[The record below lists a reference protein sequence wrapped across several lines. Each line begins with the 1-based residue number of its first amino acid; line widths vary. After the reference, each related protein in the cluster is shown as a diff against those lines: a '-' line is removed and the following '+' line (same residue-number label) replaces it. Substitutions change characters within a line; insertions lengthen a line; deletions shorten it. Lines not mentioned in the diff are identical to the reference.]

1 MLELFRSNKLIIA
14 VLAAVLV
21 GGAAVAYWVW
31 TRNRV
36 STDDAYVSGHIFII
50 TPRVSGYVTNVL
62 VDDNQKVKKG
72 QPLLMLDPTDYQVAA
87 DQSEAN
93 LADNRFLLASTQLGV
108 PLTLTQT
115 HEQVRAAQ
123 AELNSLEQ
131 TLAQLLKEEDA
142 AAQNVKQLQA
152 QYQLARL
159 DLKRDIALRQ
169 TGAVAQQTLDTQE
182 TTVRSVKAQ
191 LDAAKAR
198 LESVR
203 KQKSAQDAQIDQRE
217 ANIKLAATGKQQ
229 AEIKER
235 ETEAQKAKVKLAE
248 AQLQQA
254 RLNLSYTTITAPV
267 DGYVTNKNIEAG
279 QFVSPG
285 QKLLAVVSLM
295 PPNVW
300 IVANYKETDLT
311 YVRPG
316 QRVTIE
322 VDTYPGRV
330 VHGTVDSIMA
340 GSGAVFSLFPPENA
354 TGNFVKVV
362 QRIPVKIVI
371 DKKDWASMPVLR
383 LGMSVV
389 PTIYT
394 GN

>member
-1 MLELFRSNKLIIA
+1 MVDYIRSHKLIIVIVA
-14 VLAAVLV
+14 VLL
-21 GGAAVAYWVW
+21 GGAAVAYWLW

-36 STDDAYVSGHIFII
+36 STDDAYVTGHIFMI
-50 TPRVSGYVTNVL
+50 TPRVSGYVTKVL
-62 VDDNQKVKKG
+62 IDDNQKVNKG
-72 QPLLMLDPTDYQVAA
+72 QPLLELDPTDYQVAV

-115 HEQVRAAQ
+115 HEQVRAAE
-123 AELNSLEQ
+123 AELDSLRQ
-131 TLAQLLKEEDA
+131 TLAQLRKDEDA
-142 AAQNVKQLQA
+142 AAQLVQQLEA
-152 QYQLARL
+152 EYQLASL
-159 DLKRDIALRQ
+159 DLKRDTDLRR
-169 TGAVAQQTLDTQE
+169 TGAIPQQ
-182 TTVRSVKAQ
+182 Q
-191 LDAAKAR
+191 LDNQTTKTRTAKALLYAAKAR
-198 LESVR
+198 LASVR
-203 KQKSAQDAQIDQRE
+203 KQRSAQKAQIEQRQ

-235 ETEAQKAKVKLAE
+235 QTEAQKAKVKLAE
-248 AQLQQA
+248 AQLKQA
-254 RLNLSYTTITAPV
+254 KLNLSYTTITAPV
-267 DGYVTNKNIEAG
+267 DGRVTNKNIEPG

-285 QKLLAVVSLM
+285 QKLLSVVSLK

-311 YVRPG
+311 KVRPG
-316 QRVTIE
+316 QPVTIS

-330 VHGTVDSIMA
+330 IHGKVDSVMA
-340 GSGAVFSLFPPENA
+340 GTGAVFSLFPPENA

-371 DKKDWASMPVLR
+371 DKKDWASMPTLR
-383 LGMSVV
+383 LGMSVE